1 MDLRFTLLEN
11 NKAPSFLQVLTN
23 NSYYQGISYS
33 QGTYTSYGYVVNIGK
48 DILLAYTRHK
58 REYEGTDTDLL
69 AFLTWALEREVTLED
84 EESAL
89 QEYISNKHISTVK
102 NHFKKYREEKVFNY
116 SLVHLLRNSPKN
128 LFGIY
133 IEFDESFWLNQ
144 YPYMYILHE
153 RGTIPS
159 GDSGVYLC
167 TSSSPDWVSGRFE
180 SNQLSSVL
188 LIVHEGVLVSILSK
202 ALKVGSYWDVLP
214 HVMYTLT
221 NESIGTLGVYKLYH
235 EYTGTHKNYMV
246 WKYKPIRIEA
256 KSYKELGDIC
266 TKDNPYFDRD
276 KKDRVQKLLKSLTRK
291 CILHR
296 KHGGFWID
304 D

>member
-33 QGTYTSYGYVVNIGK
+33 QGTYTSYGYVINIGK

-116 SLVHLLRNSPKN
+116 SLVHLLRNSSKN

-167 TSSSPDWVSGRFE
+167 TTSSPDWVSGRFE
-180 SNQLSSVL
+180 SKNIL
-188 LIVHEGVLVSILSK
+188 LYSPSILLVVHKGVLVSVLSK
-202 ALKVGSYWDVLP
+202 ALKVGSYWDVLS

-221 NESIGTLGVYKLYH
+221 NESI
-235 EYTGTHKNYMV
+235 GTHKNYMV

-276 KKDRVQKLLKSLTRK
+276 KKDRVQKLLKSLKRK
-291 CILHR
+291 GILYR